1 MGPLTLFVYK
11 HAYLLQKD
19 YFFSTY
25 TRCSL
30 QERRK
35 RKPKEICPYARH
47 EDSSGSDDS
56 YSHSLSLQWKK
67 VRG

>member
-1 MGPLTLFVYK
+1 MGPLTLLVYK

-19 YFFSTY
+19 YFSTY

-35 RKPKEICPYARH
+35 RKPKENGPYARH
-47 EDSSGSDDS
+47 EDSSGSGDS